1 MQNKTFWHLF
11 FHIVSSTML
20 YIFVVYSI
28 VHNTLLFNVFL
39 KICSVDIHLG
49 CFWVLIFLVLAI
61 MNNATV
67 NICACAACST
77 YSNIRDSPGYTLCE
91 ELQNYTVCEHST

>member
-20 YIFVVYSI
+20 YIFVVYST
-28 VHNTLLFNVFL
+28 VHNTLLFYIFK

-49 CFWVLIFLVLAI
+49 CFWVLIFLGFSHYEQ
-61 MNNATV
+61 
-67 NICACAACST
+67 C
-77 YSNIRDSPGYTLCE
+77 Y
-91 ELQNYTVCEHST
+91 CEHWCMRCL